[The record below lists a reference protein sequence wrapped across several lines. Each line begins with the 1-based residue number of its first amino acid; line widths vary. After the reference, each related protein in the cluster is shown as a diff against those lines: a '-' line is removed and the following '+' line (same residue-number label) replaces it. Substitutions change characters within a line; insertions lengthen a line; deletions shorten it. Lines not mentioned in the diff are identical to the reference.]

1 MFEFNDE
8 AAMET
13 GATGGYLETGVH
25 KFTDL
30 VMSKTVAS
38 TGTVGFDV
46 SMQIEGQKFR
56 TTIYGM
62 WTHRKDGTEIFNWK
76 TIQRLMG
83 LNKAKKLTF
92 FEKEVDT
99 KDGKKKVQAAVELD
113 NISGTVALQKVLD
126 FYNGAVNEKKFEIKE
141 FFNAA
146 NQTYA
151 EAVKKDT
158 SNKQFTYYAE
168 KLQDG
173 QTTEYKK
180 YIAEGGADEAETE
193 TEVVEGELVNDGDGI
208 L

>member
-1 MFEFNDE
+1 MFEFKE
-8 AAMET
+8 ESAMET
-13 GATGGYLETGVH
+13 GAIGGYLETGVH
-25 KFTDL
+25 KFSELTI
-30 VMSKTVAS
+30 SKTVAS
-38 TGTVGFDV
+38 TGTVGFDI
-46 SMQIEGQKFR
+46 SMQIEGQKYR
-56 TTIYGM
+56 TIIYGV

-83 LNKAKKLTF
+83 LNKVKKLTF

-99 KDGKKKVQAAVELD
+99 KDGKKKVQAVVELD

-151 EAVKKDT
+151 ESVKKDT
-158 SNKQFTYYAE
+158 TNKQFTYYYE

-173 QTTEYKK
+173 ATDAYKK
-180 YIAEGGADEAETE
+180 YIADGGADEEPEIEVETADS
-193 TEVVEGELVNDGDGI
+193 NDGDGI

>member
-46 SMQIEGQKFR
+46 SMQIEGQKYR
-56 TTIYGM
+56 TTVYGM
-62 WTHRKDGTEIFNWK
+62 WTHRKDGSEIFNWK

-83 LNKAKKLTF
+83 IHGAKKGLTLVDHQI
-92 FEKEVDT
+92 EV
-99 KDGKKKVQAAVELD
+99 KDGKKTVQAAKELLG
-113 NISGTVALQKVLD
+113 ISGTVAIQKVLD
-126 FYNGAVNEKKFEIKE
+126 YYNNEVNEKKFEIKE
-141 FFNAA
+141 FFNDAG
-146 NQTYA
+146 QTYA
-151 EAVKKDT
+151 ESIKKDT
-158 SNKQFTYYAE
+158 SKKQYTYYSE
-168 KLQDG
+168 NMKDG

-180 YIAEGGADEAETE
+180 YIAEGGADEAPTE
-193 TEVVEGELVNDGDGI
+193 DISDDTSDDGV